1 MSLFKVTHID
11 EALCKRQELLP
22 APCVAVAQAWMVQL
36 YGEALAMSVV
46 CKGGICA
53 G

>member
-11 EALCKRQELLP
+11 EALRKHQELLP
-22 APCVAVAQAWMVQL
+22 AGSTAQAQAWMVQL
-36 YGEALAMSVV
+36 YGEALALSVV
-46 CKGGICA
+46 RKGAVCA